1 MSSLTFSKA
10 IHWTGLEVFWSQF
23 WPPGHMFDTLT
34 RFQPCSF
41 HAEISPDSRKSQ
53 ILLVIL
59 VFPVFFK
66 KYTFMKCFIQITCND
81 FHHKQS

>member
-10 IHWTGLEVFWSQF
+10 IQWAGLEVFWSQF
-23 WPPGHMFDTLT
+23 WAQGLMFDTLT

-41 HAEISPDSRKSQ
+41 SRFQKITDFIGDFS
-53 ILLVIL
+53 VSC
-59 VFPVFFK
+59 FFF

>member
-1 MSSLTFSKA
+1 MSSLTFSKPN
-10 IHWTGLEVFWSQF
+10 WTGLEVFWSQF
-23 WPPGHMFDTLT
+23 WPLGLVFDTLT

-53 ILLVIL
+53 ILLVTL
-59 VFPVFFK
+59 VFPVFFF
-66 KYTFMKCFIQITCND
+66 KYTFMKSFIQITCND